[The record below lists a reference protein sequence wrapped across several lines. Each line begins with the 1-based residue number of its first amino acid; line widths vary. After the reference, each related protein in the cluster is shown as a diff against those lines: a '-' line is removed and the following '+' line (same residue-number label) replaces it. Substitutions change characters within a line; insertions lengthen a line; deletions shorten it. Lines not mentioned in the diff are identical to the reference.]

1 MLDIDLEDELVRKIG
16 GKFALTS
23 LLQKRMVELNR
34 GAPPLIKVKD
44 SDEVDNR
51 RIACEEILQG
61 KITLAP
67 REQLRHGSE
76 EEKKRIE
83 VEPEETPE
91 EGENAEIYGSDIKKI
106 KEQRIKE
113 LSQLLNSNKK

>member
-1 MLDIDLEDELVRKIG
+1 MLDIDLEDELVQRVG

-34 GAPPLIKVKD
+34 GDPPLIEVED

-51 RIACEEILQG
+51 LIACQEILQG

-67 REQLRHGSE
+67 RKELERGDAPAE
-76 EEKKRIE
+76 EAKQIDAKGEAT
-83 VEPEETPE
+83 ETDD
-91 EGENAEIYGSDIKKI
+91 AEIYGSDIKKI
-106 KEQRIKE
+106 KEQRIRE
-113 LSQLLNSNKK
+113 LSQLLNPNKK

>member
-1 MLDIDLEDELVRKIG
+1 MLDIDLEDEIVRKVG

-34 GAPPLIKVKD
+34 GDPPLIPVESEKP
-44 SDEVDNR
+44 DNR
-51 RIACEEILQG
+51 RIACQEILEG

-67 REQLRHGSE
+67 RGELGKPAQ
-76 EEKKRIE
+76 EEKKQLE
-83 VEPEETPE
+83 SESDGPTDGEE
-91 EGENAEIYGSDIKKI
+91 AEIYGSDIKKI

-113 LSQLLNSNKK
+113 LSELLNPNKK

>member
-1 MLDIDLEDELVRKIG
+1 MLDIDLEDEVVQKVG
-16 GKFALTS
+16 GKFAFTS

-34 GAPPLIKVKD
+34 GEPPLIRVENED
-44 SDEVDNR
+44 FDNK

-61 KITLAP
+61 KIMLAP
-67 REQLRHGSE
+67 RAELSQPIE

-83 VEPEETPE
+83 ADAVTSS
-91 EGENAEIYGSDIKKI
+91 EGEDGEIYCSDIKKI

-113 LSQLLNSNKK
+113 LSELLNPNKK